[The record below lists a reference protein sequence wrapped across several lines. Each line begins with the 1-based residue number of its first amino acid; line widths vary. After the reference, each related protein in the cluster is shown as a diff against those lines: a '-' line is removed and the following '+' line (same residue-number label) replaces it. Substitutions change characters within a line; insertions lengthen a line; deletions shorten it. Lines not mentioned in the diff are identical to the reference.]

1 MRAYIGFDDTDILGA
16 EVGTGKLVRRFEALL
31 PEGCRLWGVVR
42 QQLLVDPRIPYTSHN
57 SSACAVVDFGDPALR
72 DELLARAAAH
82 IERESYEGSD
92 PGLCLACE
100 GDAALKDLATL
111 GLACTARIV
120 SQDEALRAAAGIHLS
135 GHGGTCDGIIGA
147 AAAVGLTA
155 EGWSGRFIE
164 FNGLRDIPDQVRV
177 GELAGRG
184 IRVVSLDRDAVVPGE
199 ADVVDTRGWLRPRL
213 WGGGAVLPVRM
224 REDHLWESIGGK
236 REKTTKTTE
245 RKGGKEMAGKIFY
258 RERRKVKEGEKKP
271 RFNRYFHWWG
281 PGVLGLGLPE

>member
-16 EVGTGKLVRRFEALL
+16 EIGTGKLVRRFEALL

-57 SSACAVVDFGDPALR
+57 SSACAVVDFGDPSLR
-72 DELLARAAAH
+72 NELLASATAH
-82 IERESYEGSD
+82 IERESYKGSD
-92 PGLCLACE
+92 PGLCMACE
-100 GDAALKDLATL
+100 GDAALKDVTAL

-120 SQDEALRAAAGIHLS
+120 SQDEALRAAARIHLS

-147 AAAVGLTA
+147 TAAVGLTA
-155 EGWSGRFIE
+155 MGWSGRFIE

-177 GELAGRG
+177 GELAERG

-213 WGGGAVLPVRM
+213 WGGGAVLPVRI
-224 REDHLWESIGGK
+224 REDHLWESIGKK
-236 REKTTKTTE
+236 RKKTT
-245 RKGGKEMAGKIFY
+245 
-258 RERRKVKEGEKKP
+258 
-271 RFNRYFHWWG
+271 
-281 PGVLGLGLPE
+281 